1 MQLLIDKPRGEEGAE
16 RRGRDGGPPT
26 PIVCNIVYI
35 CLAFWPH
42 TQFSWIAL
50 AAVAVVVVFLLF
62 RTIPNKIAEFYSLR
76 ASDSQCNF
84 NQTRS
89 NTYVYIYLAAGGQQ
103 VCLCVLVFGFVAVC
117 YSDCIFSKPPVY
129 VFVLQFYSES
139 RQRRQHIGQ
148 ARGAKHGHRSCRP
161 VPKPVRRP
169 VPGSTSQQLRAAI
182 APWHF
187 NIYPTYEWT
196 KCRRFVAKNWMR
208 IKAQLL

>member
-1 MQLLIDKPRGEEGAE
+1 MSFFFFE
-16 RRGRDGGPPT
+16 RYQTKLRNFIRYAPLTLNAISTRLAQIHTCMSIYQQGVSKS
-26 PIVCNIVYI
+26 VC
-35 CLAFWPH
+35 
-42 TQFSWIAL
+42 
-50 AAVAVVVVFLLF
+50 
-62 RTIPNKIAEFYSLR
+62 
-76 ASDSQCNF
+76 
-84 NQTRS
+84 
-89 NTYVYIYLAAGGQQ
+89 
-103 VCLCVLVFGFVAVC
+103 VCVCVCVLVFGFVAVC

-129 VFVLQFYSES
+129 VFVLQFYSKS

-148 ARGAKHGHRSCRP
+148 ARGAKHEHRSCRP
-161 VPKPVRRP
+161 VPKPVLRP